1 MWYSGYVSEVD
12 YTFGHFSF
20 LSPNNL
26 KFAAL
31 MEGGKH
37 SVPDNPTYL
46 ELGFGQG
53 ISLNMHAA
61 SNPGQYWGADFSPTQ
76 TSTGLEYAKHG
87 AGNLKLFDD
96 SFQDLLRRPD
106 LPQFDMIVLHGIWS
120 WVPPTARAAIVEIAR
135 DHLKPGGLFYIS
147 YNVKAGWEGVA
158 PLRDLLAQYYKSQR
172 GGTVVERVNAAL
184 AFATEVMEADAKFFA
199 HNPIAKAQLNQ
210 MKQKDPIY
218 LAHEFFNETW
228 DPMNFSEVCD
238 ALAPAKL
245 DHLGSSTLLDGL
257 DHIHLTP
264 KAKDSLSH
272 ASGVGVAGDLRDIFV
287 SQRFR
292 RDIFVKGLRRHTPF
306 ARQRQLL
313 QQKFMLI
320 NHAASLP
327 ETIKGARGAAKL
339 DRDLYGRLISA
350 FSQDNGYSLSVKDI
364 LTSPVSQPLTYT
376 QIDQAL
382 RVLVDLGM
390 LAPISPAEIVNAVRP
405 GTERMNAKLCRDAA
419 FDDSVKYLASPVIG
433 TGVAV
438 SRFEQMFI
446 NSLSRGLG
454 DPAKYI
460 WQNLEAHGQRLQR
473 DGGILDTAEA
483 NLAELKSQFQE
494 FQKNRIPLLHRLGVV
509 SSEGKI
515 DLTFEGPLET

>member
-1 MWYSGYVSEVD
+1 MWNSGYVSEVD

-20 LSPNNL
+20 LSPNSL
-26 KFAAL
+26 KFTAL
-31 MEGGKH
+31 MEGCKH
-37 SVPDNPTYL
+37 SVSDNPTYL

-76 TSTGLEYAKHG
+76 TSTAVDYARHG

-96 SFQDLLRRPD
+96 SFQDFLLRPD

-120 WVPPTARAAIVEIAR
+120 WVPRKARAAIVQIAK

-158 PLRDLLAQYYKSQR
+158 PLRDLLAQYYKSHR
-172 GGTVVERVNAAL
+172 SGTVVDRVNAAL
-184 AFATEVMEADAKFFA
+184 AFAAEMLEADAKFFA
-199 HNPIAKAQLNQ
+199 QNPIAKAQLND
-210 MKQKDPIY
+210 MKKKDPIY

-228 DPMNFSEVCD
+228 DPMSFSEVCD

-245 DHLGSSTLLDGL
+245 EHLGSSTLLDGVEA
-257 DHIHLTP
+257 IHLSP
-264 KAKDSLSH
+264 KAMDIL
-272 ASGVGVAGDLRDIFV
+272 ARAPDARAAGDLRDVFV

-292 RDIFVKGLRRHTPF
+292 RDVFVKGLRSQTPH

-320 NHAASLP
+320 KHAENLP
-327 ETIKGARGAAKL
+327 DTIKGARGTASL
-339 DRDLYGRLISA
+339 DQDLYGRILRA
-350 FSQDNGYSLSVKDI
+350 FSEDNGYTLSVKDI
-364 LTSPVSQPLTYT
+364 LTSPVSQPLTYA

-390 LAPISPAEIVNAVRP
+390 LAPISPAEVMDAVRP

-433 TGVAV
+433 TGVPV

-460 WQNLEAHGQRLQR
+460 WQIFETQGQRLQR
-473 DGGILDTAEA
+473 EGAVLETAEA
-483 NLAELKSQFQE
+483 NLAELQSQLEE
-494 FQKNRIPLLHRLGVV
+494 FQKNRLPLLHRLGVV
-509 SSEGKI
+509 SREGKI
-515 DLTFEGPLET
+515 DLTFEDPLEV